1 MSATAKLM
9 AMLGMDASQFTKG
22 VDQAERRTKGF
33 GSMLDGMKGRIA
45 AAFTVGSAVAVGK
58 SVMDMASQ
66 IVDAAET
73 LGVTT
78 DQFQALSLTARQFG
92 VDAEG
97 VAGVMT
103 KIVKAQSDAAS
114 ANPTKTITDAFE
126 TLGVTIDDL
135 DSKNPAEIFE
145 LIAKSASKGASEMS
159 AAFDVLGARGGP
171 KFRALMKTI
180 GETGLEG
187 MVKAAKES
195 GQIIAEAELGA
206 MDKFMDVTVQDTINK
221 AKKLVGGLLGGTL
234 TAAGAGATVAKP
246 VDTALENRLAREK
259 RDTQD
264 AAKIAQDAAE
274 IRAKNAYDAMT
285 NEQKILALKQEQAD
299 IDAKMAQA
307 KTQTARA
314 ELDKQRAES
323 EGKLASLEEG
333 NVRPGAGMAYDQ
345 LRRIGAGVFGGT
357 AADAVPKKQL
367 DTLTR
372 ISATLTRIESKDATK
387 GVF

>member
-1 MSATAKLM
+1 M
-9 AMLGMDASQFTKG
+9 
-22 VDQAERRTKGF
+22 
-33 GSMLDGMKGRIA
+33 
-45 AAFTVGSAVAVGK
+45 
-58 SVMDMASQ
+58 
-66 IVDAAET
+66 
-73 LGVTT
+73 VT
-78 DQFQALSLTARQFG
+78 
-92 VDAEG
+92 
-97 VAGVMT
+97 
-103 KIVKAQSDAAS
+103 
-114 ANPTKTITDAFE
+114 
-126 TLGVTIDDL
+126 
-135 DSKNPAEIFE
+135 
-145 LIAKSASKGASEMS
+145 
-159 AAFDVLGARGGP
+159 
-171 KFRALMKTI
+171 
-180 GETGLEG
+180 
-187 MVKAAKES
+187 AAKQS

-285 NEQKILALKQEQAD
+285 NEQKILLLKQEQAD

-345 LRRIGAGVFGGT
+345 LRRIGAGVFRGT
-357 AADAVPKKQL
+357 ASDAIPKNQL
-367 DTLTR
+367 AELR
-372 ISATLTRIESKDATK
+372 KISLSMNRIETK
-387 GVF
+387 KTTGGVF